1 MHYSDVFARALKD
14 LRMKKNLSQQQL
26 AEQMLVSRSAVSMWE
41 LGTRLPD
48 INMIDRLAA
57 CLDVESRILLDA
69 IRGEP
74 NETVNIIVVEDVP
87 TLLQCSVDMIQN
99 VVPGASIAGFESGAE
114 ALSYAHPNRVS
125 IAFLDIEI
133 DEELN
138 GLELARKLLEIHP
151 HTNIIYLTNYAEYMK
166 QAIYEHCSGYILK
179 PLSRERVR
187 HELTNLRFPIRGL
200 DL

>member
-1 MHYSDVFARALKD
+1 
-14 LRMKKNLSQQQL
+14 
-26 AEQMLVSRSAVSMWE
+26 
-41 LGTRLPD
+41 
-48 INMIDRLAA
+48 
-57 CLDVESRILLDA
+57 
-69 IRGEP
+69 
-74 NETVNIIVVEDVP
+74 
-87 TLLQCSVDMIQN
+87 
-99 VVPGASIAGFESGAE
+99 
-114 ALSYAHPNRVS
+114 SYAHPNRVS

>member
-14 LRMKKNLSQQQL
+14 LRMKKKLSQQQL

-87 TLLQCSVDMIQN
+87 TLLQCSVGMIQN
-99 VVPGASIAGFESGAE
+99 VVPGASIAGFESGEE
-114 ALSYAHPNRVS
+114 ALAYAHPNRVS

-133 DEELN
+133 DENLN
-138 GLELARKLLEIHP
+138 GLELARQLLKIHP

-166 QAIYEHCSGYILK
+166 QAIYDHCSGYILK

-187 HELTNLRFPIRGL
+187 HELANLRFPVRGL